1 MAHTKAQKAT
11 SGNRDSR
18 SKRRGIKVYGGA
30 TVKTG
35 NVIVRQKGT
44 QYKAGE
50 GTLLSK
56 DFTIIATR
64 DGHVEYKTLRGDR
77 YVHVWS
83 SK

>member
-18 SKRRGIKVYGGA
+18 SKRRGIKTFGGA
-30 TVKTG
+30 LVKTG
-35 NVIVRQKGT
+35 NVIVRQKGSRF
-44 QYKAGE
+44 KAGE

-56 DFTIIATR
+56 DFTIIASR
-64 DGHVEYKTLRGDR
+64 DGTVEFKTLRGQK